1 MKYNFKIHKESEK
14 SGGYWAEC
22 LELPG
27 CFAQAESLAD
37 LKVQMKEALDLY
49 IQEPEN
55 SIDLAALP
63 GKYKEEKI

>member
-49 IQEPEN
+49 IQARSN
-55 SIDLAALP
+55 
-63 GKYKEEKI
+63 